1 MKFMQQNCNANA
13 LKQANTLI
21 SWAEITVV
29 HFSNGA

>member
-1 MKFMQQNCNANA
+1 MNFTQQNRNANA
-13 LKQANTLI
+13 LKQTNTLV